1 MSSAGLLVRSA
12 SLDDLEMV
20 ERIYRHYVD
29 ASVSTFE
36 EAAPDR
42 AEWTR
47 RFGEVTGQGLPF
59 LVAEVQRL
67 EVQRLEVQR
76 LVAQRLEV
84 QGLVVGYALAAP
96 WRTRPAYRHTVE
108 ESVYVDPSAIGQG
121 IGHALLDE
129 LLRRCAL
136 ANVREVVAVI
146 VDTGPTDDNASL
158 ALHRR
163 CGFTLVGRLAGVG
176 RKHDRWLDTILMQR
190 SLAAIPEPA
199 AT

>member
-1 MSSAGLLVRSA
+1 MSSVDLLVRSA
-12 SLDDLEMV
+12 SPADLGVV
-20 ERIYRHYVD
+20 ERIYRHYVE

-59 LVAEVQRL
+59 LVAE
-67 EVQRLEVQR
+67 
-76 LVAQRLEV
+76 AQRLEA
-84 QGLVVGYALAAP
+84 QSLEAPSLVVGYALAAP

-108 ESVYVDPSAIGQG
+108 ESVYVDPSAVGQG
-121 IGHALLDE
+121 VGHALLDE

-146 VDTGPTDDNASL
+146 VDTGATGDTASL

-163 CGFTLVGRLAGVG
+163 CGFALAGRLAGVG
-176 RKHDRWLDTILMQR
+176 HKHDRWLDTILMQR
-190 SLAAIPEPA
+190 SLGAKPEPA